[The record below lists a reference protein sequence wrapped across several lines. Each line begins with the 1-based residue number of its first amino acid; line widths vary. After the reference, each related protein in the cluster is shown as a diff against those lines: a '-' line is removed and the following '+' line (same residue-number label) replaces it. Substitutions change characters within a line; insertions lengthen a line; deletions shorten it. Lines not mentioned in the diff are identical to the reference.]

1 LFFCNY
7 NSNFIYVVTKYLC
20 FSKNISIVCN
30 NLKGIYYFSGLLLK
44 SEESVEVLKLLR
56 INWAALKV
64 EPGMIE
70 SVSKFLLNETIS
82 NGA

>member
-1 LFFCNY
+1 MNKEKMKK
-7 NSNFIYVVTKYLC
+7 NNKSINIC

-44 SEESVEVLKLLR
+44 SEESVEVLKLLC

-64 EPGMIE
+64 EQPE
-70 SVSKFLLNETIS
+70 
-82 NGA
+82 